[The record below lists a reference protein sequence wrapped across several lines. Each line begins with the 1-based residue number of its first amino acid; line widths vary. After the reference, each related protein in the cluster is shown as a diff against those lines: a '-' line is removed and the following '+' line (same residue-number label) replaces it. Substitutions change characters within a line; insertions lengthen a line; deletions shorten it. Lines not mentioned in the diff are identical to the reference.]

1 MEKCN
6 ILEIQTVVC
15 ACIAV
20 VEKMRHKKTEFI
32 AIRMTEKQRN
42 AVLQFADEAET
53 TISDAARRLIIAGI
67 EAKGC

>member
-1 MEKCN
+1 
-6 ILEIQTVVC
+6 
-15 ACIAV
+15 
-20 VEKMRHKKTEFI
+20 MRHKKTEFI